1 MRTRFKR
8 LTAAGLIAVLLVGGF
23 LAEYTHRHAGCAA
36 EAAMASAD
44 NQSAG
49 KTNVQLAADKCL
61 LCQVAQQAISSHP
74 LFGVIGLDLQG
85 EVSSN
90 HSVAPLLQG
99 LHFSFQLRAPP
110 SLLS

>member
-1 MRTRFKR
+1 
-8 LTAAGLIAVLLVGGF
+8 
-23 LAEYTHRHAGCAA
+23 
-36 EAAMASAD
+36 
-44 NQSAG
+44 
-49 KTNVQLAADKCL
+49 L